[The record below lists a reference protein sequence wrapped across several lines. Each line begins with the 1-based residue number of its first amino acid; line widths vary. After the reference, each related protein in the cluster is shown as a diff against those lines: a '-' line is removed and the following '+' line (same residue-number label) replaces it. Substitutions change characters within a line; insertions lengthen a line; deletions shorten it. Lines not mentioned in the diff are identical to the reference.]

1 MLNGA
6 RRHAKDQFG
15 MLFRLLLGLLK
26 GLAIGGLVGF
36 GLAKL
41 GLAAPSALFAY
52 AAAALV
58 GALVG
63 LIAGKPIWAADGRI
77 EAGLK
82 AVFGALLATGL
93 MALARNFLGFAVP
106 VDLGSL
112 AAANQSLG
120 ETSAQGTF
128 GGLAIVSLALVAA
141 VIGAFYDADNTP
153 SAEGDKK
160 VTAGPAPKARI
171 GAKPAAADEFD
182 ELDEE
187 ESPKKKAQR

>member
-1 MLNGA
+1 MLI
-6 RRHAKDQFG
+6 
-15 MLFRLLLGLLK
+15 RLVLGLLK

-41 GLAAPSALFAY
+41 GLAAPAALFAY
-52 AAAALV
+52 TAAALV

-82 AVFGALLATGL
+82 AGFGALLATGL
-93 MALARNFLGFAVP
+93 MALARNFLGFAMP
-106 VDLGSL
+106 VDLGAL

-128 GGLAIVSLALVAA
+128 GGLAIVSLAMVAA

-153 SAEGDKK
+153 DPEADKK
-160 VTAGPAPKARI
+160 VAGGTPPKARI
-171 GAKPAAADEFD
+171 ATKAAPAD
-182 ELDEE
+182 ELDENE
-187 ESPKKKAQR
+187 EEDAPKHKAKK

>member
-1 MLNGA
+1 ML
-6 RRHAKDQFG
+6 
-15 MLFRLLLGLLK
+15 LRLVLGLLK

-36 GLAKL
+36 GLAKV

-82 AVFGALLATGL
+82 AGFGALLATGL
-93 MALARNFLGFAVP
+93 MALARNFLGFAMP

-120 ETSAQGTF
+120 ETSAQGTI
-128 GGLAIVSLALVAA
+128 GGLAIVSLSMVAA
-141 VIGAFYDADNTP
+141 LIGAFYDADNTP
-153 SAEGDKK
+153 EPEGEKK
-160 VTAGPAPKARI
+160 AVAGAAPKARI
-171 GAKPAAADEFD
+171 AARPATADELDEFD
-182 ELDEE
+182 EEE
-187 ESPKKKAQR
+187 APKNKAKK

>member
-1 MLNGA
+1 ML
-6 RRHAKDQFG
+6 
-15 MLFRLLLGLLK
+15 LRLVLGLLK

-63 LIAGKPIWAADGRI
+63 LIAGKPIWAAGGRI

-82 AVFGALLATGL
+82 AGFGALLATGL
-93 MALARNFLGFAVP
+93 MALARNFLGFAMP
-106 VDLGSL
+106 IDLGSL

-120 ETSAQGTF
+120 ETAAQGTF
-128 GGLAIVSLALVAA
+128 GGLAIVSLAMVAA

-153 SAEGDKK
+153 EPEGSKK
-160 VTAGPAPKARI
+160 VEQGSAPKARI
-171 GAKPAAADEFD
+171 GAKAAAADDLD
-182 ELDEE
+182 ELEE
-187 ESPKKKAQR
+187 EEEAPKNKAKR

>member
-15 MLFRLLLGLLK
+15 MLLRLVLGLLK

-36 GLAKL
+36 GLAKV

-82 AVFGALLATGL
+82 AGFGALLATGL
-93 MALARNFLGFAVP
+93 MALARNFLGFAMP
-106 VDLGSL
+106 IDLGSL

-120 ETSAQGTF
+120 ETSAQGTI
-128 GGLAIVSLALVAA
+128 GGLAIVSLSLVAA
-141 VIGAFYDADNTP
+141 LIGAFYDADNTP
-153 SAEGDKK
+153 EPEGEKK
-160 VTAGPAPKARI
+160 AVAGNAPKARI
-171 GAKPAAADEFD
+171 AAKPAAADE
-182 ELDEE
+182 LDEFE
-187 ESPKKKAQR
+187 EEEAPKNKAKK

>member
-1 MLNGA
+1 
-6 RRHAKDQFG
+6 
-15 MLFRLLLGLLK
+15 MLFRLVLGLLK
-26 GLAIGGLVGF
+26 GIVIGGLVGF

-41 GLAAPSALFAY
+41 GMAAPSALFAY
-52 AAAALV
+52 LAASLV

-93 MALARNFLGFAVP
+93 MALARNFLGFAMP
-106 VDLGSL
+106 IDLGSL

-128 GGLAIVSLALVAA
+128 GGLAIVSLAMVAG
-141 VIGAFYDADNTP
+141 VLGAFYDADNTP
-153 SAEGDKK
+153 APADEKKKPAEN
-160 VTAGPAPKARI
+160 APKARI
-171 GAKPAAADEFD
+171 GASAGASVPD
-182 ELDEE
+182 ELEE
-187 ESPKKKAQR
+187 EEAPTKQARR